1 MAAPMQI
8 LKINLK
14 FLEEREKAILQKRR
28 HLNDQAGLVL
38 FYTVGKTGPLHR
50 RTPSPVLYR

>member
-1 MAAPMQI
+1 MQI